1 MIPYIVVLKLKNY
14 VNLHRILGLEKS
26 IKMKIGK
33 VIQWDMGHRVLNH
46 RSVCKGLHGHR
57 YKAEICVEGDLVEK
71 KDASEEGMV
80 IDFAD
85 IKKTAQKFI
94 QEELDHAFM
103 VWEKD
108 IELLEFFKN
117 SKGHKPVIV
126 PFTPTA
132 ENVAAYIFNELKDKF
147 TDVFKTGLHLQS
159 VKLWET
165 PSSYALFESE

>member
-1 MIPYIVVLKLKNY
+1 
-14 VNLHRILGLEKS
+14 
-26 IKMKIGK
+26 MKIGK

-147 TDVFKTGLHLQS
+147 TDVFKTGLYLQS
-159 VKLWET
+159 IKLWET
-165 PSSYALFESE
+165 PSSYALYESE

>member
-1 MIPYIVVLKLKNY
+1 
-14 VNLHRILGLEKS
+14 
-26 IKMKIGK
+26 MKIGK

-132 ENVAAYIFNELKDKF
+132 ENVAAYIFNELKNKF
-147 TDVFKTGLHLQS
+147 IDVFKTGLHLQS

-165 PSSYALFESE
+165 TSSYALYESE

>member
-1 MIPYIVVLKLKNY
+1 
-14 VNLHRILGLEKS
+14 
-26 IKMKIGK
+26 MKIGK

-147 TDVFKTGLHLQS
+147 TDVFQTGLRLQS
-159 VKLWET
+159 IKLWET
-165 PSSYALFESE
+165 PSSYALYEEG

>member
-1 MIPYIVVLKLKNY
+1 M
-14 VNLHRILGLEKS
+14 R
-26 IKMKIGK
+26 IGK

-46 RSVCKGLHGHR
+46 RSVCRGLHGHR
-57 YKAEICVEGDLVEK
+57 YKAEICVEGNLVEEE
-71 KDASEEGMV
+71 DASEEGMV

-103 VWEKD
+103 VWDKD
-108 IELLEFFKN
+108 EELLDFFKT

-132 ENVAAYIFNELKDKF
+132 ENVAAYIYANLKDKF
-147 TDVFKTGLHLQS
+147 ADVFNTGLRLHS
-159 VKLWET
+159 IKLWET
-165 PSSYALFESE
+165 PTSYAVCES

>member
-1 MIPYIVVLKLKNY
+1 
-14 VNLHRILGLEKS
+14 
-26 IKMKIGK
+26 MKIGK

-57 YKAEICVEGDLVEK
+57 YKAEICVEGKLIEEK
-71 KDASEEGMV
+71 GVSEEGMV

-85 IKKTAQKFI
+85 IKKVAQKFI

-103 VWEKD
+103 VWD
-108 IELLEFFKN
+108 RDHELLEFFK
-117 SKGHKPVIV
+117 SSEGHKPVIV

-132 ENVAAYIFNELKDKF
+132 ENVAAYIFNKLKDKF
-147 TDVFKTGLHLQS
+147 TDVFQTGLKLQS

-165 PSSYALFESE
+165 PSSYALYDER

>member
-1 MIPYIVVLKLKNY
+1 
-14 VNLHRILGLEKS
+14 
-26 IKMKIGK
+26 MKIGK

-94 QEELDHAFM
+94 QKELDHAFM

-132 ENVAAYIFNELKDKF
+132 ENVAAYIFNQLKDKF

-165 PSSYALFESE
+165 PSSYALYESE

>member
-1 MIPYIVVLKLKNY
+1 
-14 VNLHRILGLEKS
+14 
-26 IKMKIGK
+26 MKIGK

-165 PSSYALFESE
+165 PSSYALYELE

>member
-1 MIPYIVVLKLKNY
+1 
-14 VNLHRILGLEKS
+14 
-26 IKMKIGK
+26 MKIGK

-85 IKKTAQKFI
+85 IKKTAQNFV

-132 ENVAAYIFNELKDKF
+132 ENVAAYIFNQLKDKF

-165 PSSYALFESE
+165 PSSYALYESE

>member
-1 MIPYIVVLKLKNY
+1 
-14 VNLHRILGLEKS
+14 
-26 IKMKIGK
+26 MKIGK

-57 YKAEICVEGDLVEK
+57 YKAEICVEGDLIEEK
-71 KDASEEGMV
+71 GASEEGMV

-85 IKKTAQKFI
+85 IKKVAQKFI

-103 VWEKD
+103 VWD
-108 IELLEFFKN
+108 RDHELLEFFK
-117 SKGHKPVIV
+117 SSQGHKPVIV

-132 ENVAAYIFNELKDKF
+132 ENVAAYIFKELKDKF
-147 TDVFKTGLHLQS
+147 TDVFQTGLKLQS

-165 PSSYALFESE
+165 PSSYALYDEG

>member
-1 MIPYIVVLKLKNY
+1 
-14 VNLHRILGLEKS
+14 
-26 IKMKIGK
+26 MKIGK

-165 PSSYALFESE
+165 PSSYALFESD

>member
-1 MIPYIVVLKLKNY
+1 
-14 VNLHRILGLEKS
+14 
-26 IKMKIGK
+26 MKIGK

-117 SKGHKPVIV
+117 SKGNKPVIV

-132 ENVAAYIFNELKDKF
+132 ENVAAYIFNQLKDKF

-165 PSSYALFESE
+165 PSSYALYESE

>member
-1 MIPYIVVLKLKNY
+1 
-14 VNLHRILGLEKS
+14 
-26 IKMKIGK
+26 MKIGK

-103 VWEKD
+103 VWEED

-132 ENVAAYIFNELKDKF
+132 ENVAAYIFNQLKDKF

-165 PSSYALFESE
+165 PSSYALYESE

>member
-1 MIPYIVVLKLKNY
+1 MI
-14 VNLHRILGLEKS
+14 
-26 IKMKIGK
+26 IGK

-57 YKAEICVEGDLVEK
+57 YKAEICVEGEIVNQAN
-71 KDASEEGMV
+71 ASEEGMV

-103 VWEKD
+103 VWD
-108 IELLEFFKN
+108 QDTELLDFFEK
-117 SKGHKPVIV
+117 SQGHKPVIV

-132 ENVAAYIFNELKDKF
+132 ENVAAYIFKNLKDKF
-147 TDVFKTGLHLQS
+147 LDVFKTGLKLHS
-159 VKLWET
+159 IKLWET
-165 PSSYALFESE
+165 PSSYAIYEA

>member
-1 MIPYIVVLKLKNY
+1 
-14 VNLHRILGLEKS
+14 
-26 IKMKIGK
+26 MKIGK

-165 PSSYALFESE
+165 PSSYVLFESE

>member
-1 MIPYIVVLKLKNY
+1 
-14 VNLHRILGLEKS
+14 
-26 IKMKIGK
+26 MKIGK

-71 KDASEEGMV
+71 QDASEEGMV

-132 ENVAAYIFNELKDKF
+132 ENVAYYIFNQLKDKF

-165 PSSYALFESE
+165 PSSYALYELE

>member
-1 MIPYIVVLKLKNY
+1 
-14 VNLHRILGLEKS
+14 
-26 IKMKIGK
+26 MKIGK

-57 YKAEICVEGDLVEK
+57 YKAEICVEGNLIEEK
-71 KDASEEGMV
+71 GASEEGMV

-85 IKKTAQKFI
+85 IKKVAQKFI

-103 VWEKD
+103 VWD
-108 IELLEFFKN
+108 RDHELLEFFK
-117 SKGHKPVIV
+117 SSQGHKPVIV

-147 TDVFKTGLHLQS
+147 TDVFQTGLKLQS

-165 PSSYALFESE
+165 PSSYALYDEG

>member
-1 MIPYIVVLKLKNY
+1 
-14 VNLHRILGLEKS
+14 
-26 IKMKIGK
+26 MKIGK

-165 PSSYALFESE
+165 PSSYALFESEKDKGKDSINNRLANKIQL

>member
-1 MIPYIVVLKLKNY
+1 
-14 VNLHRILGLEKS
+14 
-26 IKMKIGK
+26 MKIGK
-33 VIQWDMGHRVLNH
+33 IIQWDMGHRVLNH

-71 KDASEEGMV
+71 ADASEEGMV
-80 IDFAD
+80 VDFAD
-85 IKKTAQKFI
+85 IKKTSQQFV
-94 QEELDHAFM
+94 QEKLDHAFM

-108 IELLEFFKN
+108 IELLEFFKK

-132 ENVAAYIFNELKDKF
+132 ENVAAYIFNQLKDKF

-165 PSSYALFESE
+165 PSSYALYEAE